1 MDRNPA
7 LRAGFFYILRLEMA
21 SDREFQAPSSCP
33 PVLFRLDL
41 RHHLHRGNS
50 MTVKTANDI
59 RLMTEACQLAART
72 LDHVAKYVKAGVTTN
87 ELDQI
92 VYDYTMSHEATP
104 APLNYKGY
112 PKSICTSVNDC
123 ICHGLPDDT
132 PLKDGD
138 IVNVDVTTIKHG
150 FHGDTSRTFII
161 GDVPSSTAHL
171 VDSAKK
177 AMERGIEAIEPGGT
191 TGDIGFAINKFVT
204 RKGFYVVEE
213 IGGHGIGRNF
223 HEDPFVP
230 SFGKK
235 GRGDRLLTW
244 GTITVEPMLNETS
257 VPIREF
263 DIPKSEIKYYLTGD
277 QSLSAQFEHTVL
289 ITDTGY
295 EILTLP

>member
-1 MDRNPA
+1 
-7 LRAGFFYILRLEMA
+7 
-21 SDREFQAPSSCP
+21 
-33 PVLFRLDL
+33 
-41 RHHLHRGNS
+41 

-138 IVNVDVTTIKHG
+138 IINVDVTTIKHG